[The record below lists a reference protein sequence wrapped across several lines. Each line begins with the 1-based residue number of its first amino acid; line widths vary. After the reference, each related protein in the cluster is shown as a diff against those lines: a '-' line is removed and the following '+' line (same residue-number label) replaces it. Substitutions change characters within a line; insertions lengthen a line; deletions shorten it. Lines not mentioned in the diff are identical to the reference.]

1 MFDPRTAPGATPEK
15 MACSGTD
22 FLARVG
28 GEIGTKGRMQT
39 SGGGTTA
46 VQSPMER
53 AIGSMIPQNYSES
66 DIENLVQ
73 TITDQIMA
81 AAS

>member
-1 MFDPRTAPGATPEK
+1 MYDPRTAPGALPEK
-15 MACSGTD
+15 QACTGTD

-39 SGGGTTA
+39 YGGGTTP
-46 VQSPMER
+46 VQSPMEQ
-53 AIGSMIPQNYSES
+53 AISSMIPQNYSES

-81 AAS
+81 AAG